1 MIACRQYNS
10 ACSAAQVVVAMQS
23 NLLEAL
29 TLKHESAIREH
40 RSIED
45 SRSALKVLML
55 TVYLQLSFALC

>member
-10 ACSAAQVVVAMQS
+10 ACSAAQAVVAMQS